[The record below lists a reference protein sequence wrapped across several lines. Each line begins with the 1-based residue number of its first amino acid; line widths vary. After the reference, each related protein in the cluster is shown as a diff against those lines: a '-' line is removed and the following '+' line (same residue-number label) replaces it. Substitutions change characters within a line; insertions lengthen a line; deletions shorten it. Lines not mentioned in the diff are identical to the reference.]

1 MLLLVHF
8 FKLDTM
14 DAIWLTIMSNQ
25 LSGAVSLPPAPT
37 ASRLLEQSQA
47 ITEGGW
53 RWRGAGSFDALT
65 NDQSEEKGICRSIES
80 LEWRSYEC
88 SDAEAWLFEFSDPL
102 ARA

>member
-47 ITEGGW
+47 ITEGG
-53 RWRGAGSFDALT
+53 GAGEGLAPLMRSPMTTQKKKEFADQLSHWNGEVMNALMQKPGFLSFQT
-65 NDQSEEKGICRSIES
+65 H
-80 LEWRSYEC
+80 
-88 SDAEAWLFEFSDPL
+88 
-102 ARA
+102 